1 MHGGHSGKQLSS
13 SHALGR
19 ISSACVQ
26 SGSGQLASHAVI
38 ETGKA
43 DQKNATECA
52 CVHPRIAAS
61 QPANPLQPATQSV
74 ATTQPAMPVGRCRRQ
89 IMYGCNARHIR
100 IWSFQQRL
108 SLLLVQGCV
117 AVRLQHTTIPI
128 SFGRHNHITNRR
140 RAVWLY
146 CHMLMHPALQSGH
159 PAGTHGCAAQLLLV
173 ARTSIAH

>member
-1 MHGGHSGKQLSS
+1 MSSQTRIRWKYILLYSGMHGGHSGKELSS

-74 ATTQPAMPVGRCRRQ
+74 ATTQPAKPVGRCRRQ
-89 IMYGCNARHIR
+89 IMYGCNARHI
-100 IWSFQQRL
+100 
-108 SLLLVQGCV
+108 
-117 AVRLQHTTIPI
+117 
-128 SFGRHNHITNRR
+128 FGRFSNACPSYLFRGAWQCGSNILPYLFHLVDTIT
-140 RAVWLY
+140 
-146 CHMLMHPALQSGH
+146 
-159 PAGTHGCAAQLLLV
+159 
-173 ARTSIAH
+173 